1 MLTIALSKGRILDE
15 TLPLLAKAG
24 IRLIEDPSRSR
35 KLILDSNRADVRFLV
50 IRAADVA
57 TYVQFGAADAGVVG
71 KDLLLENGGE
81 GLYELLDLGI
91 ARCRMVVA
99 EPAELAAGDDPSHW
113 TRLRIA
119 TKYPNITR
127 RHFGE
132 KGVQAEIIKLYGSME
147 LAPLVKLSDRIVD
160 LVDTGGTLR
169 ANGLVEVEQIARIT
183 ARFVINRASMKLN
196 SERLGD
202 LVAALREAAAAA
214 HGQAAK
220 VPAER

>member
-1 MLTIALSKGRILDE
+1 MLTVALSKGRILDE
-15 TLPLLAKAG
+15 TLPLFASAG
-24 IRLIEDPSRSR
+24 ITLNEDPHQSR

-50 IRAADVA
+50 IRAADVP

-91 ARCRMVVA
+91 SRCRMVVA
-99 EPAELAAGDDPSHW
+99 EPAELAAGDDPSSW

-127 RHFGE
+127 AHFSA
-132 KGVQAEIIKLYGSME
+132 KGVQTEIIKLYGSME
-147 LAPLVKLSDRIVD
+147 LAPLVNLADRIVD

-169 ANGLVEVEQIARIT
+169 ANGLVEVERIADIT
-183 ARFVINRASMKLN
+183 SRFVVNRASMKLKSVALDN
-196 SERLGD
+196 
-202 LVAALREAAAAA
+202 LVRALKASVAGSPSA
-214 HGQAAK
+214 
-220 VPAER
+220 

>member
-35 KLILDSNRADVRFLV
+35 KLILDSNRADLRFLV

-147 LAPLVKLSDRIVD
+147 LAPIVKLSDRIVD

-196 SERLGD
+196 SEPLGD

-214 HGQAAK
+214 HVQAAK
-220 VPAER
+220 VPAGR